1 MRSARLGYTHVGPE
15 LFVCKQASLGK
26 IYAFLC
32 YFCLRLRLSA
42 SVVFILIRDNVQLQ
56 DGQKLSDKP
65 IIPDERFARPQPEQ
79 PKKEEEPE
87 PTLASKYGITLPGV
101 PMEGTNT
108 YTGVQGAEDLSS
120 NLPVIVSVD
129 TTVAHTGL
137 GRSAAGGGGSFGFT
151 GAADNAHS
159 AAYGGAG
166 AANSPE
172 VMAKKAADI
181 TTALGV
187 NDHVAGI

>member
-1 MRSARLGYTHVGPE
+1 M
-15 LFVCKQASLGK
+15 
-26 IYAFLC
+26 
-32 YFCLRLRLSA
+32 
-42 SVVFILIRDNVQLQ
+42 LQ
-56 DGQKLSDKP
+56 EGHKLSDKP
-65 IIPDERFARPQPEQ
+65 IIPDERFARPQPQ
-79 PKKEEEPE
+79 QSKQDEEDKEPE

-108 YTGVQGAEDLSS
+108 YTGVRAAEDLSS
-120 NLPVIVSVD
+120 NLPVIVSID

-137 GRSAAGGGGSFGFT
+137 GRHTPGAAGSFGFT

-166 AANSPE
+166 SANSPE

-187 NDHVAGI
+187 NDHIAGI

>member
-1 MRSARLGYTHVGPE
+1 VLYIDAGQRV
-15 LFVCKQASLGK
+15 V
-26 IYAFLC
+26 LC
-32 YFCLRLRLSA
+32 SYLTPN
-42 SVVFILIRDNVQLQ
+42 VVLQ
-56 DGQKLSDKP
+56 EGHKLSDKP
-65 IIPDERFARPQPEQ
+65 IIPDERFARPQPQE
-79 PKKEEEPE
+79 PKQQEEPE
-87 PTLASKYGITLPGV
+87 PTLASKYGITLPAGV

-108 YTGVQGAEDLSS
+108 YTGVRAAEDLSS
-120 NLPVIVSVD
+120 NLPVIVSID

-137 GRSAAGGGGSFGFT
+137 GSHTPGAAGSFGFT

-166 AANSPE
+166 SANSPE

-187 NDHVAGI
+187 NDHIAGI

>member
-1 MRSARLGYTHVGPE
+1 M
-15 LFVCKQASLGK
+15 
-26 IYAFLC
+26 
-32 YFCLRLRLSA
+32 
-42 SVVFILIRDNVQLQ
+42 RDNDSSCSYPTPSVMLQ
-56 DGQKLSDKP
+56 EGHKLSDKP
-65 IIPDERFARPQPEQ
+65 IIPDERFARPQPEE
-79 PKKEEEPE
+79 PKQQEEEPE
-87 PTLASKYGITLPGV
+87 PTLASKYGITLPAGV

-108 YTGVQGAEDLSS
+108 YTGVRSAEDLSS
-120 NLPVIVSVD
+120 NLPVIVSRD

-137 GRSAAGGGGSFGFT
+137 GRHTPGAAGSFGFT

-166 AANSPE
+166 SANSPE

-187 NDHVAGI
+187 NEHIAGI

>member
-1 MRSARLGYTHVGPE
+1 
-15 LFVCKQASLGK
+15 
-26 IYAFLC
+26 
-32 YFCLRLRLSA
+32 LRLLYIDAGHLIVLCSYPTR
-42 SVVFILIRDNVQLQ
+42 SVMLQ
-56 DGQKLSDKP
+56 EGHKLSDKP
-65 IIPDERFARPQPEQ
+65 IIPDERFARPQPQQ
-79 PKKEEEPE
+79 PKQQEEEPE
-87 PTLASKYGITLPGV
+87 PTLASKYGITLPAGV

-108 YTGVQGAEDLSS
+108 YTGVRAAEDLSS
-120 NLPVIVSVD
+120 NLPVIVSID

-137 GRSAAGGGGSFGFT
+137 GRYTPGAAGSFGFT

-166 AANSPE
+166 SANSPE

-187 NDHVAGI
+187 NDHIAGI